1 MKKINEHNQDG
12 FKGPYFFRLDEE
24 LNGVDWSKYTG
35 GKDNG

>member
-1 MKKINEHNQDG
+1 MKAIKDHGQEG

-35 GKDNG
+35 GKNG